1 MSFACQPTSRVLG
14 GLVAD
19 VDGGGLPRLVLHEH
33 QLVLG
38 VDPRDLAVLGGL
50 PREVVADQLREGL
63 VEAGADQVVVLD
75 LRRRDVFT
83 LQSTS
88 GWTFDCFISLV
99 R

>member
-19 VDGGGLPRLVLHEH
+19 VDGGRLARLVLHEDE
-33 QLVLG
+33 LVLR
-38 VDPRDLAVLGGL
+38 VDPRDLSVLGCF
-50 PREVVADQLREGL
+50 PSEVVADQLGERL
-63 VEAGADQVVVLD
+63 VEAGSDQVVVLD
-75 LRRRDVFT
+75 LRRRDVLT